1 MRRVKKRPNL
11 KESEKRF
18 QKIMSAALRR
28 EQAELAMAAQR
39 KKAAKE
45 AEAAAKEERLAQIR
59 AKAGMAV
66 TSGFVQSLQSSNDA
80 FLAKLNAA
88 EARDELDQG
97 KHRAAVVKTANDL
110 ARVLG

>member
-1 MRRVKKRPNL
+1 
-11 KESEKRF
+11 
-18 QKIMSAALRR
+18 MSAALRR

-39 KKAAKE
+39 RKAAKE
-45 AEAAAKEERLAQIR
+45 AEAAAKEERLAKIR

-97 KHRAAVVKTANDL
+97 KHRAAVVKTANELKTAL
-110 ARVLG
+110 AMAR